1 MRDPA
6 RYADIPRSRARRRSQ
21 FPISR
26 DAASTEPGSTV
37 QGGSGRLRAVS
48 HPNLGLP
55 PLDETAGFP
64 QAAERL
70 RASAARLGTRALE
83 TALDRDPTLRD
94 RAGEDGLRHL
104 LRDMEVIV
112 DRLARC
118 VAADDVRPL
127 REWAEWVAPVYRR
140 RQVPLDDV
148 IALAEGLRASMGAVL
163 PTDERVPADAAI
175 DAAAEVLRW
184 HRRLAGDGKKPRR
197 LVAAL
202 YRGG

>member
-1 MRDPA
+1 MFTTLNSTGA
-6 RYADIPRSRARRRSQ
+6 LAQGPR
-21 FPISR
+21 P
-26 DAASTEPGSTV
+26 TG
-37 QGGSGRLRAVS
+37 QGRSGRLRAVS

-70 RASAARLGTRALE
+70 RASAGRLGTRGLE
-83 TALDRDPTLRD
+83 AALDRDPTLRA

-104 LRDMEVIV
+104 LRDTEVIV
-112 DRLARC
+112 DRIARC

-127 REWAEWVAPVYRR
+127 RDWAEWVTPVYRR

-148 IALAEGLRASMGAVL
+148 ITLVEGVRAAMGAVL
-163 PTDERVPADAAI
+163 ATDERVPADAAI
-175 DAAAEVLRW
+175 DAAVEVLRW
-184 HRRLAGDGKKPRR
+184 HRRIAGDGRKPRR
-197 LVAAL
+197 FVAAL

>member
-1 MRDPA
+1 M
-6 RYADIPRSRARRRSQ
+6 
-21 FPISR
+21 
-26 DAASTEPGSTV
+26 
-37 QGGSGRLRAVS
+37 S
-48 HPNLGLP
+48 HPSLGLP

-64 QAAERL
+64 GAAERL
-70 RASAARLGTRALE
+70 RASAARLGARALE

-104 LRDMEVIV
+104 LRDTEVIV
-112 DRLARC
+112 DRLALC

-127 REWAEWVAPVYRR
+127 REWAEWVTPVYRR

-148 IALAEGLRASMGAVL
+148 ITLAEGLRASMGAVL
-163 PTDERVPADAAI
+163 ATNERVPADAAI
-175 DAAAEVLRW
+175 DAAGEVLRW

-197 LVAAL
+197 FVAAL